1 MSECRA
7 RMRLKQLNYE
17 YAQQIDK
24 FWQEYWSEYTL
35 PDDRMKIVDTVAVDD
50 NDKVIAYGQ
59 VRHFAEM
66 MLFQDMG
73 RSNRERMEAFKLIMA
88 EGFRGADQAGFLEV
102 YCLCKDIRF
111 ARLIAKH
118 FGFRLVDN
126 PGVLL
131 VKSLH
136 E

>member
-1 MSECRA
+1 
-7 RMRLKQLNYE
+7 MRLRQLNYE

-24 FWQEYWSEYTL
+24 FWEKFWSEYTL
-35 PDDRMKIVDTVAVDD
+35 PDDRMKIIDTVAVDD
-50 NDKVIAYGQ
+50 KDRVIAYGQ

-66 MLFQDMG
+66 MLFQDMD
-73 RSNRERMEAFKLIMA
+73 RPVRERMEAFKLIMA
-88 EGFRGADQAGFLEV
+88 EGFRGVDRAGFFEV

-111 ARLIAKH
+111 ARLISKH

-131 VKSLH
+131 VKNMK